1 MRVLASKLDRINQ
14 HSRMPKYRQVINTI
28 LDDISNHVFKP
39 GERIPSI
46 NETSEEYYLS
56 RDTVEKAYKEL
67 SRRGIISSVPGKGYY
82 VNSTDSVGK
91 IRIIAIFNK
100 LSDYKKIVYNT
111 FVKTLGNNAYVTLFT
126 HQYNIKQFEHL
137 VYDNLG
143 QYDYFVIMPHF
154 YEEIERAKTVIQK
167 IPKSKLI
174 LLDKSIEDLDGNYG
188 MIYQDFQQD
197 IVFGLESGYHLL
209 EKYEHL
215 YLAFPAFT
223 RYPEE
228 IKYGFTTFCKK
239 HGISH
244 SIIPEV
250 FPEDVNEKEGY
261 IVLQENDLINL
272 VKTARN
278 KSLKLG
284 KDIGIL
290 SYNDTPIKEILSG
303 GITVLTTDHAQMGV
317 KAAEMVLDKTHDHI
331 KNPFK
336 MIKRASL

>member
-28 LDDISNHVFKP
+28 LEDISNDVFKP

-82 VNSTDSVGK
+82 VNSTDAVGK
-91 IRIIAIFNK
+91 IRVIAILNK
-100 LSDYKKIVYNT
+100 LSDYKKIIYNS
-111 FVKTLGNNAYVTLFT
+111 FVKTLGNKAYVNLFT
-126 HQYNIKQFEHL
+126 HQYNIQQFENL

-154 YEEIERAKTVIQK
+154 YEELDKAKEVIKK

-174 LLDKSIEDLDGNYG
+174 ILDKALHELEGNYG
-188 MIYQDFQQD
+188 MVYQDFEED
-197 IVFGLESGYHLL
+197 IVHGLETGLKLL
-209 EKYEHL
+209 KSYDQL

-228 IKYGFTTFCKK
+228 IKWGFTQFCKK
-239 HGISH
+239 HELSFK
-244 SIIPEV
+244 IIPEV
-250 FPEDVNEKEGY
+250 LPSEVRKGDAY
-261 IVLQENDLINL
+261 IVLQESDLINL
-272 VKTARN
+272 I
-278 KSLKLG
+278 KSSRIKSYELG
-284 KDIGIL
+284 RDVGIL
-290 SYNDTPIKEILSG
+290 SYNDTPIKEILAG
-303 GITVLTTDHAQMGV
+303 GITCLTTDHVQMGAR
-317 KAAEMVLDKTHDHI
+317 AAEMILDKTHDHV

-336 MIKRASL
+336 LIKRNSL